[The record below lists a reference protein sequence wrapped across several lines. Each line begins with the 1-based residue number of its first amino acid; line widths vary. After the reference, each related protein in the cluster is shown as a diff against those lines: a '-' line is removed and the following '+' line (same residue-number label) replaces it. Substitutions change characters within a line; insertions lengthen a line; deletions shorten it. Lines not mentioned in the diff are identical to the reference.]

1 MDHFSTFSKLWSQ
14 MLRKWLKQAKKLFYT
29 CVLELN
35 MQLSTAW
42 DNQVVKIVVSSYAV
56 NHTLYL
62 AILYAHCASIRVKQM
77 HWIFL
82 LHKVS
87 FQRIQTSCFVLLL
100 WNLCSLLTTEYWNK
114 ENKLWQFSLLF
125 SCLQSQQ
132 HCAYRDKWNLIF
144 KDKKAVE
151 PQR

>member
-1 MDHFSTFSKLWSQ
+1 

-62 AILYAHCASIRVKQM
+62 AILYAHCASIRVNRCIEFFCYIKFHFREYRPLVLFCCFEICVHFWQLSTEIKKTNYGNSHYCSHVSSHNNTVPTETNETWYLKIKKQ
-77 HWIFL
+77 
-82 LHKVS
+82 
-87 FQRIQTSCFVLLL
+87 
-100 WNLCSLLTTEYWNK
+100 
-114 ENKLWQFSLLF
+114 
-125 SCLQSQQ
+125 
-132 HCAYRDKWNLIF
+132 
-144 KDKKAVE
+144 
-151 PQR
+151 